1 MIKKWINNV
10 NEFKRK
16 LKLTPKEDIKGILW
30 LIIDRKNVACV
41 KGIKKQIVND
51 MYLNQVVKTHT

>member
-41 KGIKKQIVND
+41 KGIKK
-51 MYLNQVVKTHT
+51 